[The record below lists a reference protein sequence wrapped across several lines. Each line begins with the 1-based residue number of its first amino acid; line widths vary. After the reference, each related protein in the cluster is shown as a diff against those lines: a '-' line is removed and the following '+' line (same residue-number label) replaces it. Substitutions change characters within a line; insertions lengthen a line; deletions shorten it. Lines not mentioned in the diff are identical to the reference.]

1 MTTPTPEV
9 LNMAL
14 TTTVQVQGD
23 EAMLLERN
31 PSRLRALV
39 QEMQGFCDL
48 WEEDLEKAKQ
58 SDSDNAK
65 LQQEVYELLEGTKGM
80 FGYYSRTRLLLIG
93 S

>member
-1 MTTPTPEV
+1 MV
-9 LNMAL
+9 L
-14 TTTVQVQGD
+14 TTSVQAQ
-23 EAMLLERN
+23 EARAVLPERN
-31 PSRLRALV
+31 PSWLHALI

-65 LQQEVYELLEGTKGM
+65 LQQEVYEGM
-80 FGYYSRTRLLLIG
+80 FGCNSGARTLLIG